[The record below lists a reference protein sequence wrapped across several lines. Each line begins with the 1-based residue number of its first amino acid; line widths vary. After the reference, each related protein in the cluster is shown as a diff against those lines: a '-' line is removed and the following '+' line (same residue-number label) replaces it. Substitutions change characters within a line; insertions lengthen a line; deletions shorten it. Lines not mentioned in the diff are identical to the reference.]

1 MLRFESGCTSFEL
14 VCSLNV
20 VLYMYQLRAGLF
32 VGLVVVLVGCRLLQ
46 GRVMSWLVASA
57 SSWLLLVGSLKAS
70 DCACVSLDFLK
81 CLKLEW

>member
-20 VLYMYQLRAGLF
+20 VLYQLRAGLF

-81 CLKLEW
+81 CLELEW

>member
-1 MLRFESGCTSFEL
+1 MFVECGAVSADFE
-14 VCSLNV
+14 
-20 VLYMYQLRAGLF
+20 F

-81 CLKLEW
+81 CLELEW